1 MAITVVGAAVVLKM
15 KGKVCE
21 EAGIALG
28 SVTPTPIRCYEAE
41 EILEGNEV
49 TLALVQQAAE
59 ACAAAASP
67 IDDIRASAEYRKLMC
82 ETLPRRL
89 LCQAV
94 GISLDP
100 S

>member
-15 KGKVCE
+15 KGNVCE
-21 EAGIALG
+21 DAGISLG
-28 SVTPTPIRCYEAE
+28 SVTPAPIRCYEAE
-41 EILEGNEV
+41 KILVGNEV
-49 TLALVQQAAE
+49 TLALAQQAAE

-89 LCQAV
+89 ICQAV